1 MIYSLSKTDLY
12 GGWLCFVVSIAWVGI
27 LTGLIGD
34 VASLF
39 GCTVG
44 IRDAVTAISM
54 VALGT
59 SVPGN

>member
-1 MIYSLSKTDLY
+1 MIYSLSETDLY
-12 GGWLCFVVSIAWVGI
+12 SGWLCFVVSIVWVGI
-27 LTGLIGD
+27 LTGFIGD
-34 VASLF
+34 VASQF

-44 IRDAVTAISM
+44 IRDAVTAISI